1 MKNFEKNNMNDK
13 RTDKDLNQI
22 IKTKEA
28 RKLKERKK
36 SRRGIWYGLGMFG
49 LIGWS
54 VVVPTILGTILGKW
68 LDKRFPGKQ
77 SWTLT
82 FLIIG
87 IVIGCMLAWYW
98 LSRESKSIHK
108 EEANNE

>member
-1 MKNFEKNNMNDK
+1 MKSFEKNDMKDK
-13 RTDKDLNQI
+13 VTDKSLNQI
-22 IKTKEA
+22 IKTKET
-28 RKLKERKK
+28 RKLKERRK

-54 VVVPTILGTILGKW
+54 VVVPTILGTMLGKW

-87 IVIGCMLAWYW
+87 IVAGCILAWHW
-98 LSRESKSIHK
+98 LSREGKSIRK
-108 EEANNE
+108 EEVNNE